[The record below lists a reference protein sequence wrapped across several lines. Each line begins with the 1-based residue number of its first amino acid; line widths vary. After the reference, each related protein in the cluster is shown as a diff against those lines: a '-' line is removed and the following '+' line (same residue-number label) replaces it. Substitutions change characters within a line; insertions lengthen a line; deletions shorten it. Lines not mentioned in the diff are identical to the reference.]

1 MTFYWSHWWPLTL
14 SWCPTYLAE
23 NKRLEIKSP
32 PFKIAQIK
40 MLYLL
45 LKFSFFL
52 SFEFK
57 VSISLKISSLNI
69 EVPIDRSSCPIN
81 LWLMVATFPGR
92 GISRQKCWVCPFSR
106 IEKSNHFFDRKS
118 SFVRSLCKS
127 DFFFISCSRMKTDL
141 FSSFVE
147 LKLESEVKIEALAEM
162 SFHYLLLLLLL
173 LVLWETIFWL
183 KIYCQTDVRCSRRWK
198 EEE

>member
-69 EVPIDRSSCPIN
+69 EVPIELSNKSLTNGRAISGKRHFPREVLGLSFFEDWKVQSFFRSKI
-81 LWLMVATFPGR
+81 LIR
-92 GISRQKCWVCPFSR
+92 
-106 IEKSNHFFDRKS
+106 
-118 SFVRSLCKS
+118 SFVVQIGFLLHFLQQNENRFI
-127 DFFFISCSRMKTDL
+127 FFFRWT
-141 FSSFVE
+141 
-147 LKLESEVKIEALAEM
+147 EVGIR
-162 SFHYLLLLLLL
+162 S
-173 LVLWETIFWL
+173 
-183 KIYCQTDVRCSRRWK
+183 
-198 EEE
+198 

>member
-69 EVPIDRSSCPIN
+69 EVPIELSNKSLTNGRDISGKRHFPPEVLGLSFFEDWKVQSFFRSKI
-81 LWLMVATFPGR
+81 LIR
-92 GISRQKCWVCPFSR
+92 
-106 IEKSNHFFDRKS
+106 
-118 SFVRSLCKS
+118 SFVVQIGFLLHFLQQNENRFI
-127 DFFFISCSRMKTDL
+127 FFF
-141 FSSFVE
+141 FAE
-147 LKLESEVKIEALAEM
+147 LKFESEVKIEALAEM
-162 SFHYLLLLLLL
+162 SFHYLLLL